1 MTDWPERD
9 LDQVAKGWSIAMSC
23 SRERLK
29 RVNSWDGER
38 LERAV
43 KEGHLVLETVCL
55 FVHACIKHGQYRRA
69 PILGPW

>member
-1 MTDWPERD
+1 MAVDWPDRD
-9 LDQVAKGWSIAMSC
+9 LEQVAKGWAVAMFY

-38 LERAV
+38 LEQAV

-55 FVHACIKHGQYRRA
+55 FVHSCIKRGQYR
-69 PILGPW
+69 